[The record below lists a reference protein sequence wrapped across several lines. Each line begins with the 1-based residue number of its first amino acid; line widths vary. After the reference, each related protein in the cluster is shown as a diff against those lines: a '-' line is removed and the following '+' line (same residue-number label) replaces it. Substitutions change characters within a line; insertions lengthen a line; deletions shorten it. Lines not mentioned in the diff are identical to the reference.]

1 MKKAVLIFPHQLF
14 ENTDWIDK
22 SAKVF
27 LIEETLFFSQYP
39 FHKQKIFFHRSS
51 MQFYFNYLVTNG
63 FDVEYVNNHD
73 DISDVRL
80 LIKYLVSSEYENFK
94 MINPDDNYLFNRI
107 NKSAKKL
114 NVSIE
119 IFDNPQFLN
128 TILELDSF
136 FKNKEKK
143 FFQTSF
149 YITQRKK
156 MKILLNEDDKPV
168 GDKWSFDTD
177 NRKKYPKGKIAPKI
191 NFPSKDTYYKEA
203 KKYVNKYYENNYG
216 NINEQINYPCTHSSA
231 KKWLEQF
238 IKFRFKEFG
247 DYEDAVMV
255 DETFLNHS
263 VLSPMLNIGLITP
276 NEVISEVLKHKN
288 DIPIN
293 SLEGF
298 VRQIIGWR
306 EFIRGV
312 YHYKGVQQ
320 RNSNFFDFTRKIP
333 KSFYDGSTGVFP
345 FDNCVKKVLQN
356 AYSNHIE
363 RLMILG
369 NFMLL
374 CEINPNDIYK
384 WFMELYID
392 AYDWVMVPNIYGMS
406 QFSDGGLMSSKPYIS
421 SSNYIKKMSDY
432 KNGPWSKIWDALY
445 WRFIDKH
452 RQKLAK
458 NIRMKFM
465 INLFDKMDDEKK
477 NLHISTANSFLKSL
491 S

>member
-27 LIEETLFFSQYP
+27 LTEESLFFSQYP
-39 FHKQKIFFHRSS
+39 FHKQKILFHRSS
-51 MQFYFNYLVTNG
+51 MQFYFNFLVKNG

-80 LIKYLVSSEYENFK
+80 LIKHLVSSEYENFK

-107 NKSAKKL
+107 NQSIKKL
-114 NVSIE
+114 NISIE
-119 IFDNPQFLN
+119 IIDNPQFLN

-149 YITQRKK
+149 YISQRKK
-156 MKILLNEDDKPV
+156 MKILLNKDDKPI

-191 NFPSKDTYYKEA
+191 NFPSKDSFYIEA
-203 KKYVNKYYENNYG
+203 EKYVKKYFNNNYG

-306 EFIRGV
+306 EFIRGI

-320 RNSNFFDFTRKIP
+320 RNSNFFDFKRKMP

-345 FDNCVKKVLQN
+345 FDNCIKKVLQN

-384 WFMELYID
+384 WFMELYVD

-421 SSNYIKKMSDY
+421 SSNYIKKMSNY
-432 KNGPWSKIWDALY
+432 KNGPWAVIWDALY
-445 WRFIDKH
+445 WKFIDKH
-452 RQKLAK
+452 REKLAK

-477 NLHISTANSFLKSL
+477 NLHISTANTFLKSL
-491 S
+491 R

>member
-1 MKKAVLIFPHQLF
+1 
-14 ENTDWIDK
+14 
-22 SAKVF
+22 
-27 LIEETLFFSQYP
+27 
-39 FHKQKIFFHRSS
+39 
-51 MQFYFNYLVTNG
+51 MQFYFNFLVTNG
-63 FDVEYVNNHD
+63 FDVEYVNNQD
-73 DISDVRL
+73 EISDVRL
-80 LIKYLVSSEYENFK
+80 LIKHLVSSEYNNFE
-94 MINPDDNYLFNRI
+94 MINPDDNYLLNRI
-107 NKSAKKL
+107 NKLVNKY

-119 IFDNPQFLN
+119 IFNNPQFLN

-191 NFPSKDTYYKEA
+191 NFPTKDTNYKEA

-238 IKFRFKEFG
+238 ISYRFKEFG

-263 VLSPMLNIGLITP
+263 VLSPMLNVGLITP

-288 DIPIN
+288 DIPLN

-306 EFIRGV
+306 EFIRGL

-320 RNSNFFDFTRKIP
+320 RNSNFFDFTRKMP

-356 AYSNHIE
+356 SYSNHIE

-384 WFMELYID
+384 WFMELYVD

>member
-1 MKKAVLIFPHQLF
+1 MKKAILIFPHQLF
-14 ENTDWIDK
+14 ENTKWIDK

-39 FHKQKIFFHRSS
+39 FHKQKILFHRSS

-63 FDVEYVNNHD
+63 FDVEYVNNQD

-80 LIKYLVSSEYENFK
+80 LIKHLVSSEYENFK

-107 NKSAKKL
+107 NKSVEKL

-149 YITQRKK
+149 YISQRKK
-156 MKILLNEDDKPV
+156 MKILLNKDDKPV

-191 NFPSKDTYYKEA
+191 NFPSKDSIYIEA
-203 KKYVNKYYENNYG
+203 EKYVKKYFNNNYG
-216 NINEQINYPCTHSSA
+216 NINEQINYPYTHSSA

-306 EFIRGV
+306 EFIRGI

-320 RNSNFFDFTRKIP
+320 RNSNFFDFKRKMP

-345 FDNCVKKVLQN
+345 FDNCIKKVLQN

-384 WFMELYID
+384 WFMELYVD

-477 NLHISTANSFLKSL
+477 NLHISTANTFLKSL